1 MSDINL
7 GGGENLPPPP
17 GGAGG
22 ASGAGGAGGVGGAD
36 GLSSLIR
43 SRTLQEFQAG
53 ASDSH
58 KKSFS
63 SYNVTTSHSRASLVS
78 AYTDSPITVLLELF
92 DIASKAARPEA
103 IPMSLFT
110 PGASIKVKLGQTI
123 SLATT
128 MDRSATLQLGH
139 QLDHLLTFDE
149 WQPSSFLHAA
159 LMADIFKTTNTGE
172 AFLQHFSRYDI
183 IVRANFWTHLARSC
197 SDMASNSITI
207 IDVSDFNPEAMITAE
222 HRCHRPTGD
231 RLNFAAS
238 TGSLSTKLWSLSK
251 VEIEAMVASM
261 EQRRKEMF
269 SAESPITLTDVVR
282 DAYSQVSS
290 SACIHVRIYPY
301 T

>member
-36 GLSSLIR
+36 VLAERWVLAVQ
-43 SRTLQEFQAG
+43 LVLVLAVLVLVAAVLEFPGG

-78 AYTDSPITVLLELF
+78 AYTDSPITVPLELF

-128 MDRSATLQLGH
+128 KDRSATLQLGH

-159 LMADIFKTTNTGE
+159 LMADTFKTTNTGE
-172 AFLQHFSRYDI
+172 AFLQHFSR
-183 IVRANFWTHLARSC
+183 VAMRAT
-197 SDMASNSITI
+197 
-207 IDVSDFNPEAMITAE
+207 
-222 HRCHRPTGD
+222 
-231 RLNFAAS
+231 
-238 TGSLSTKLWSLSK
+238 SK
-251 VEIEAMVASM
+251 S
-261 EQRRKEMF
+261 
-269 SAESPITLTDVVR
+269 
-282 DAYSQVSS
+282 
-290 SACIHVRIYPY
+290 
-301 T
+301 